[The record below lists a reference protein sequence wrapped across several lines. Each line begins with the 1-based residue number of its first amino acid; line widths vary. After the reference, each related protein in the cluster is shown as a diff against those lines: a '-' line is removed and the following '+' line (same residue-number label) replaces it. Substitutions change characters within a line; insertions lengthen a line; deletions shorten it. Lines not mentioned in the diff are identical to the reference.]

1 MPIKIPDDLPA
12 RRTLEEEGVRVI
24 AEHDAIR
31 QDIRPLRIAL
41 LNLMP
46 EKIKTETQITR
57 LVGATPLQIEM
68 TLLTTGSYT
77 PRNTSAE
84 HMLAFYQ
91 PWEAVREEKFDG
103 LIITGAPIEKL
114 PFEEVIYWPELS
126 QIFDWTQTNVHDTFN
141 ICWAG
146 QAALYHFYGVNKREL
161 PAKRFGLY
169 DHTIVTP
176 NSVMLRG
183 FPDEFQV
190 PISRHTEVCEEEI
203 PDDPSLRILAASPE
217 AGVCLIR
224 DHTRRQVYMFNHL
237 EYDTHTLGDEYRRD
251 AEAGE
256 NTALPVNYFP
266 DDDPT
271 RPPRN
276 QWRGLGHLLV
286 GNWINDL
293 YQSTPYDINDIRA
306 GAPLHRS
313 E

>member
-24 AEHDAIR
+24 SEDDAMR
-31 QDIRPLRIAL
+31 QDVRPLKIAL

-46 EKIKTETQITR
+46 DKIKTETQITR

-68 TLLTTGSYT
+68 TLLSTSSYT

-91 PWEAVREEKFDG
+91 PWEAVREQKFDG

-114 PFEEVIYWPELS
+114 PFEEVIYWPELHE
-126 QIFDWTQTNVHDTFN
+126 IFDWTQTNVHDTFN

-146 QAALYHFYGVNKREL
+146 QAALYHFYGINKREL
-161 PAKRFGLY
+161 PKKRFGLY

-183 FPDEFQV
+183 FPDVFPV
-190 PISRHTEVCEEEI
+190 PISRYTEVCEEEI
-203 PDDPSLRILAASPE
+203 PNDPNLRILAASAE

-224 DHTRRQVYMFNHL
+224 DHKRHQVYMFNHL
-237 EYDTHTLGDEYRRD
+237 EYDTATLGDEYRRD
-251 AEAGE
+251 AEVGE
-256 NTALPVNYFP
+256 KTALPVNYFP
-266 DDDPT
+266 NDDPKQ
-271 RPPRN
+271 PARN
-276 QWRGLGHLLV
+276 QWRGLGHLLI

-293 YQSTPYDINDIRA
+293 YQTTPFDIDRIRN
-306 GAPLHRS
+306 GPP
-313 E
+313 